1 MQRYK
6 NLGGNSGVV
15 AYELGDNSIKIQF
28 RNGSLYLYDDQ
39 STGSNDIEH
48 MKKLAISGQGLSSF
62 ISRNVKERYAA
73 KLK

>member
-1 MQRYK
+1 MERYK

-39 STGSNDIEH
+39 STGKDIEH